1 MAPGGPHQEVNETV
15 KVILLRDVDRVG
27 SSGEIVTVSDGFA
40 RNSLIP
46 KKQALLATDA
56 NLAQFDSRR
65 RQHEA
70 AADKE
75 QKAAVELAQALEKTS
90 LTAQVKVGEED
101 RLFGSVTNQHIAD
114 LLKEQGY
121 EIERRI
127 IELAEPIRALGVY
140 SVPIRLHP
148 AVTATIKLWVVKDN

>member
-1 MAPGGPHQEVNETV
+1 M

-40 RNSLIP
+40 RNYLIP
-46 KKQALLATDA
+46 QNRALLATDA

-75 QKAAVELAQALEKTS
+75 HRAAEELAQLLEKTS

-114 LLKEQGY
+114 LLKEQGH
-121 EIERRI
+121 EIERRT
-127 IELAEPIRALGVY
+127 IELEEPIRSLGVY
-140 SVPIRLHP
+140 NIPVRLH
-148 AVTATIKLWVVKDN
+148 ASVTATIKLWVVKDD